1 MHIQNNQITTPDVY
15 NIPQAEPARS
25 LSLSINKIS
34 KKIEAAKSVG
44 NVYAIRREEKREILT
59 QDVSSKLADIVGNM
73 LLMNIEN
80 GEPAKAVYFNDNIAP
95 LIAELG
101 YDNINRLTDY
111 GILPDDEQ
119 DISYKDLLSGALTF
133 YKEKLNGTVLSKV
146 DLSIIKESPF
156 PRFTKE
162 MKTAANIGMTNF
174 DIRNKLLLVNGI
186 GPSAPISASIADLDE
201 LLRLIGQV
209 YALEQ
214 NKIRFETLN
223 TGNDEE
229 IKNKNGEAR
238 ELALKIGLVRILAL
252 LQVVQAQILK
262 VGQSEEGNH
271 TQLVDGSANSRHSVN
286 DGGIGGNADEYAVP
300 KLLNISDNLRRA
312 LRLVDHE
319 GLRIA
324 GDLRGS
330 LYLGEQGQQI
340 PLLVAD

>member
-1 MHIQNNQITTPDVY
+1 MDIKNNPMTTPAVY

-25 LSLSINKIS
+25 LSLRINEIS
-34 KKIEAAKSVG
+34 KKIETAKIVG
-44 NVYAIRREEKREILT
+44 NVYTIRREEKREILT
-59 QDVSSKLADIVGNM
+59 PEVSNKLAGIAANM

-162 MKTAANIGMTNF
+162 MKTEASLMTF
-174 DIRNKLLLVNGI
+174 DIGNKLLLVNGI
-186 GPSAPISASIADLDE
+186 GSSAPISASIAGLDE
-201 LLRLIGQV
+201 LLRLISGV

-214 NKIRFETLN
+214 NLVRYETIDDLRTAN
-223 TGNDEE
+223 ID
-229 IKNKNGEAR
+229 NKRNEAR
-238 ELALKIGLVRILAL
+238 ALALKIGLIKILAL
-252 LQVVQAQILK
+252 LQVAQAQIPTAEETGENSNAYNK
-262 VGQSEEGNH
+262 SE
-271 TQLVDGSANSRHSVN
+271 
-286 DGGIGGNADEYAVP
+286 
-300 KLLNISDNLRRA
+300 LLNISDNLRRA
-312 LRLVDHE
+312 LRLISD
-319 GLRIA
+319 GNMRIA
-324 GDLRGS
+324 PELRER
-330 LYLGEQGQQI
+330 LYLGKSGKEI
-340 PLLVAD
+340 PLLLGDDL